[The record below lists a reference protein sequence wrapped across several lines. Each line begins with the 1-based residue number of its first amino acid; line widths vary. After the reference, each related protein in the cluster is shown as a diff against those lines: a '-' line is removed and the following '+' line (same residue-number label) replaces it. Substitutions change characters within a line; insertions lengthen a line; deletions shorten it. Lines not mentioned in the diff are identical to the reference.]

1 MDSRRAAEAADA
13 DGRGDVSRY
22 DWPTSGR
29 AGARKDDDSTG
40 RHRFMARRR
49 QEFDAEGARAASRG
63 GPSTEPG
70 SRAPADSR
78 TNLWIPLG
86 PQVVVQTNA
95 GSPRITGRVNALAVH
110 PLGERL
116 YAASANGGVWYSG
129 DGGAHWR
136 SLAGLAATATAGIS
150 RPSHRNS
157 CHAIAVLFGGSE
169 LGDEVWVGTG
179 EVSARI
185 DGQPGSSLGGVGILH
200 ALHPAAPDEPDPW
213 KIEATNLAGSG
224 VYKIALEPGGSTVLA
239 ATRIGLFQR
248 PAAGGLNAPW
258 DLVQAAPFNSYR
270 GQCSDVMW
278 TPAVPGGAP
287 ARVWVWMM
295 DGANPGLYCRD
306 MGSPPAAA
314 FVRVGTP
321 AGTVYRA
328 LRGALAASTP
338 PTQVWAVSDAGSNVA
353 PDLFRVT
360 NTAAA
365 PAASPVLV
373 TQDILTDQGS
383 YDIAIDV
390 DPADAN
396 RVVLA
401 GSFFAVTTA
410 ENITIGNSAA
420 AIFVGHVAA
429 SGGTLLYG
437 QPNAA
442 VTLGLGTHP
451 DVHGVYF
458 SNGGARLWAATDGG
472 VHRSDRHQDGAAGA
486 APTSAA
492 FYPRNEGLQVAE
504 SNYVAHNPG
513 NEGYVAAGLQDN
525 GSVLRLSG
533 SVWKAVPRMSGD
545 GGGLLPR
552 PLNPQEW
559 ICQYVNSNWSTSDG
573 VLIDGM
579 MVTRGFTVVRGR
591 VTGGTRSTN
600 EQSASAFYSTAA
612 GIATTRPAGAAPT
625 HQVGQVIFGTTR
637 VWYTEE
643 TRTIAAPPVQTNIG
657 AAWFTLPSGTDPLP
671 GDANAGLRAK
681 QDDFGQPITV
691 CRWQDRN
698 VAWFLG
704 EGKLMRY
711 ARVPGSDDGGP
722 PGTWSRE
729 TIIQKDSASSRR
741 REDPL
746 RASAVWTDIAVNLDA
761 PAAAGQPPRQHGTK
775 GAVYLGNIGKPGDTA
790 VDTLW
795 WFDGTDKWFKTG
807 LRTDSAG
814 VPAPVT
820 AIVCDPAFPEEV
832 YVGTTVGVWRGL
844 RTQIGNADPA
854 WTWSQRV
861 NGLPEAAVEDLAIF
875 NDGQVR
881 LLRAGIAARGVWE
894 LRLDQPNVADTT
906 YLRCHKDDLRH
917 RPSAVA
923 LQNDGR
929 TPRSWHGS
937 PDVRARATPAAV
949 APPANLPWGRQAN
962 AAPPINAFQS
972 QPLAR
977 FQAALRS
984 ARNDPRVAPNGRWD
998 AYFSE
1003 VLRDLGAP
1011 VVNVP
1016 AAGATPPLAVPT
1028 ISNALWTAAMQNPDD
1043 AKREPWGA
1051 GVPTEADLIDYHGE
1065 VPEGQVGAASM
1076 TFARSRAIVDVVVH
1090 HRGLLDR
1097 PGSDVR
1103 VVLLR
1108 WLGPATALPA
1118 NPATWALGDAA
1129 GNVPWT
1135 LAVNQVLNSDAGT
1148 TAIAFAG
1155 GWSFV
1160 PTTGQTRLWKS
1171 LGTQTLDAL
1180 NSGTVQFDVDLV
1192 TGVPNNR
1199 VVVLVAVLRAG
1210 VGATADIAL
1219 PAAITLQQLALTSP
1233 NVAVR
1238 SLHLTP

>member
-1 MDSRRAAEAADA
+1 
-13 DGRGDVSRY
+13 
-22 DWPTSGR
+22 
-29 AGARKDDDSTG
+29 
-40 RHRFMARRR
+40 MARRR
-49 QEFDAEGARAASRG
+49 QDFDPEGARAASRG
-63 GPSTEPG
+63 GPTAPAPG

-95 GSPRITGRVNALAVH
+95 GSPRITGRINALAVH

-116 YAASANGGVWYSG
+116 YAASANGGIWYSG

-169 LGDEVWVGTG
+169 VGDEVWVGTG
-179 EVSARI
+179 EVSAPI
-185 DGQPGSSLGGVGILH
+185 NGQPGSSLGGVGILH
-200 ALHPAAPDEPDPW
+200 ALHPVVPDEPDPW

-258 DLVQAAPFNSYR
+258 ALVQAAPFNSYR

-278 TPAVPGGAP
+278 TAAVPGGAP

-295 DGANPGLYCRD
+295 DGAKPGLYCRD
-306 MGSPPAAA
+306 MGSSPAAA

-321 AGTVYRA
+321 AGTVYQA

-338 PTQVWAVSDAGSNVA
+338 PTQVWAVSDAGSNVP
-353 PDLFRVT
+353 PDLFRVAS
-360 NTAAA
+360 TAAA

-390 DPADAN
+390 DPADPN

-401 GSFFAVTTA
+401 GSFFAITTA
-410 ENITIGNSAA
+410 ENIVIGNSAA
-420 AIFVGHVAA
+420 AIFVAHVAV
-429 SGGTLLYG
+429 GGGSLQYG
-437 QPNAA
+437 QPNPA

-458 SNGGARLWAATDGG
+458 SNGGARLWAVTDGG

-486 APTSAA
+486 PPTSAA
-492 FYPRNEGLQVAE
+492 FYPRNEGLQVVE
-504 SNYVAHNPG
+504 SNYVAHNPS

-525 GSVLRLSG
+525 GSILRLSG
-533 SVWKAVPRMSGD
+533 SVWKAVPQMSGD
-545 GGGLLPR
+545 GGGLLPL

-573 VLIDGM
+573 VLKDGM
-579 MVTRGFTVVRGR
+579 MLTRGFTIVQGT

-612 GIATTRPAGAAPT
+612 GIATTRPSGAAPT
-625 HQVGQVIFGTTR
+625 HQVGQMIFGTTR

-643 TRTIAAPPVQTNIG
+643 TRTIALPLAQTNIG
-657 AAWFTLPSGTDPLP
+657 AAWFTLPGNASTPDPLP

-698 VAWFLG
+698 VAWVLG

-729 TIIQKDSASSRR
+729 TIIVKDSASSRR

-746 RASAVWTDIAVNLDA
+746 RASPVWTDIAVNLDA
-761 PAAAGQPPRQHGTK
+761 PAALGQPPRQRGTK

-875 NDGQVR
+875 NDGSVGSPR

-894 LRLDQPNVADTT
+894 LRLDQPNVADAT

-917 RPSAVA
+917 RTSAVA

-929 TPRSWHGS
+929 TARSWHGS
-937 PDVRARATPAAV
+937 PDVRPRV
-949 APPANLPWGRQAN
+949 APAVIARPGNLPWGRQAN
-962 AAPPINAFQS
+962 AAPVINASQR

-984 ARNDPRVAPNGRWD
+984 ARNDPRVVPNGRWD

-1011 VVNVP
+1011 VRVLPPVP
-1016 AAGATPPLAVPT
+1016 AAVPPIPQRSVPV
-1028 ISNALWTAAMQNPDD
+1028 IDNAFWDAAMLNPDD
-1043 AKREPWGA
+1043 ATREPWGT
-1051 GVPTEADLIDYHGE
+1051 GVPTEADLIDFHGE
-1065 VPEGQVGAASM
+1065 VSEGQVGAASM
-1076 TFARSRAIVDVVVH
+1076 TFARSRAIIDVVVH

-1108 WLGPATALPA
+1108 WSGPAAALSG
-1118 NPATWALGDAA
+1118 NPATWVLGDAG

-1160 PTTGQTRLWKS
+1160 RTTGQTRLWKS

-1210 VGATADIAL
+1210 VGASADIAL

>member
-1 MDSRRAAEAADA
+1 M
-13 DGRGDVSRY
+13 SRY
-22 DWPTSGR
+22 DWPSAGR
-29 AGARKDDDSTG
+29 AGARKDDDSNG
-40 RHRFMARRR
+40 RRRFMARRR
-49 QEFDAEGARAASRG
+49 QDFDAEGARSASRG
-63 GPSTEPG
+63 GPASARAPAPG
-70 SRAPADSR
+70 SRAPASSR

-86 PQVVVQTNA
+86 PQVVLQSNA
-95 GSPRITGRVNALAVH
+95 GSPRISGRINALAVH
-110 PLGERL
+110 PQGERL

-136 SLAGLAATATAGIS
+136 SLAGLAATATAGIV

-157 CHAIAVLFGGSE
+157 CHAIAVQFGGSE
-169 LGDEVWVGTG
+169 ASDEVWVGTG
-179 EVSARI
+179 EVSTPI

-200 ALHPAAPDEPDPW
+200 ALHPATPDEADPW

-224 VYKIALEPGGSTVLA
+224 VYKIALESGGSTVLA

-258 DLVQAAPFNSYR
+258 NLVQVPPFDGYR

-278 TPAVPGGAP
+278 TAAVPGGAP
-287 ARVWVWMM
+287 ARVWVWTM
-295 DGANPGLYCRD
+295 DGAIPGLYCRD

-314 FVRVGTP
+314 FVRVAFAVGTP
-321 AGTVYRA
+321 AGTAYQA

-338 PTQVWAVSDAGSNVA
+338 PTQVWAVSDAGSNVP

-360 NTAAA
+360 NTAAP
-365 PAASPVLV
+365 PAATQVLV
-373 TQDILTDQGS
+373 TQDILGRQGS
-383 YDIAIDV
+383 YDIAVDV
-390 DPADAN
+390 DPADPN
-396 RVVLA
+396 RVVLG
-401 GSFFAVTTA
+401 GSFFDFTTA
-410 ENITIGNSAA
+410 ENIAVTNIAA

-429 SGGTLLYG
+429 SAGTLLYG

-458 SNGGARLWAATDGG
+458 SNGGTRLWTATDGG
-472 VHRSDRHQDGAAGA
+472 VSRSDRHQDGAAGA
-486 APTSAA
+486 PPTSAA
-492 FYPRNEGLQVAE
+492 FYPRNEGLQVVE
-504 SNYVAHNPG
+504 SNYVAHNPS

-525 GSVLRLSG
+525 GSVLRLSS
-533 SVWKAVPRMSGD
+533 SVWKPVPRMSGD

-552 PLNPQEW
+552 PLQPQHW
-559 ICQYVNSNWSTSDG
+559 ICQYVNGNWSSSDNTLSDG
-573 VLIDGM
+573 DML
-579 MVTRGFTVVRGR
+579 TRGGVV
-591 VTGGTRSTN
+591 SSN
-600 EQSASAFYSTAA
+600 ELNGSAFYSTAA
-612 GIATTRPAGAAPT
+612 GFATSRPAAVAT
-625 HQVGQVIFGTTR
+625 HQVGQLIFGTTR

-643 TRTIAAPPVQTNIG
+643 TRTIAAPLVTTQIG
-657 AAWFTLPSGTDPLP
+657 AAWFTLPGNAATPDPLP

-681 QDDFGQPITV
+681 QDDFGERVTV

-698 VAWFLG
+698 VAWVLG
-704 EGKLMRY
+704 EGRLVRY

-761 PAAAGQPPRQHGTK
+761 PAAAGQPPRQRGTK
-775 GAVYLGNIGKPGDTA
+775 GAVYLGNIGKPRDNA

-795 WFDGTDKWFKTG
+795 WFDGTSTWFKTG

-844 RTQIGNADPA
+844 RTQVGAADPA

-881 LLRAGIAARGVWE
+881 LLRAAIAARGVWE
-894 LRLDQPNVADTT
+894 LRLDQPNLADTT
-906 YLRCHKDDLRH
+906 YLRCHQDDLRY
-917 RPSAVA
+917 RASAVA

-929 TPRSWHGS
+929 TARSWHGS
-937 PDVRARATPAAV
+937 PDVRPRAAPAVIAR
-949 APPANLPWGRQAN
+949 PANLPWGRQAN
-962 AAPPINAFQS
+962 AAPLINAFQR
-972 QPLAR
+972 QPLLR

-984 ARNDPRVAPNGRWD
+984 ARNDLRVVPNGRWD
-998 AYFSE
+998 TYFSE

-1011 VVNVP
+1011 VVIIP
-1016 AAGATPPLAVPT
+1016 AAGATPQRAVPV
-1028 ISNALWTAAMQNPDD
+1028 IDNALWNATLLAPHAT
-1043 AKREPWGA
+1043 REPWGT
-1051 GVPTEADLIDYHGE
+1051 GIPSEADLIDFYGE

-1097 PGSDVR
+1097 SGSDVR
-1103 VVLLR
+1103 AVMLR
-1108 WLGPATALPA
+1108 WTGPAAALPG
-1118 NPATWALGDAA
+1118 NPATWVLGDAA

-1148 TAIAFAG
+1148 TPIAFGG

-1160 PTTGQTRLWKS
+1160 RTTGQTRLWKS

-1192 TGVPNNR
+1192 TGVPNNT

-1210 VGATADIAL
+1210 VGASADIAL
-1219 PAAITLQQLALTSP
+1219 PAVITLQQLALTSP

>member
-1 MDSRRAAEAADA
+1 
-13 DGRGDVSRY
+13 VSRY
-22 DWPTSGR
+22 DWPTAGR
-29 AGARKDDDSTG
+29 AGARKDDDSNG
-40 RHRFMARRR
+40 RRRFMARRR
-49 QEFDAEGARAASRG
+49 QDFDAEGARAASRG
-63 GPSTEPG
+63 GPSPTPG
-70 SRAPADSR
+70 TRAPASSR

-86 PQVVVQTNA
+86 PQVVLQSNA
-95 GSPRITGRVNALAVH
+95 GSPRITGRINALAVH
-110 PLGERL
+110 PQGERL

-136 SLAGLAATATAGIS
+136 SLAGLAATATAGVV
-150 RPSHRNS
+150 RPSHRNA
-157 CHAIAVLFGGSE
+157 CHAIAVRFGGDETS
-169 LGDEVWVGTG
+169 DEVWVGTG
-179 EVSARI
+179 EVSNPI
-185 DGQPGSSLGGVGILH
+185 DGQPGSSLGGMGILH
-200 ALHPAAPDEPDPW
+200 ALHPVTPDEADPW
-213 KIEATNLAGSG
+213 KFEATNLVGSG

-258 DLVQAAPFNSYR
+258 ELVQAPPFNGYR
-270 GQCSDVMW
+270 GACSDVLW

-287 ARVWVWMM
+287 ARIWVWMM

-306 MGSPPAAA
+306 MGSPAAAA
-314 FVRVGTP
+314 FVRVGP
-321 AGTVYRA
+321 AGTVYQA

-338 PTQVWAVSDAGSNVA
+338 PTQVWAVSDAGSNVP
-353 PDLFRVT
+353 PDLFRVS

-365 PAASPVLV
+365 PAATPVLV
-373 TQDILTDQGS
+373 TQDILGTQGS

-390 DPADAN
+390 DPANPN

-401 GSFFAVTTA
+401 GSFFDFTTA
-410 ENITIGNSAA
+410 ENIAVTNVAA

-429 SGGTLLYG
+429 SAGTLLYG
-437 QPNAA
+437 QPNPA

-486 APTSAA
+486 PPTSAA
-492 FYPRNEGLQVAE
+492 FYPRNEGLQVVE
-504 SNYVAHNPG
+504 SNYVAHNPS

-525 GSVLRLSG
+525 GSILRLSG

-552 PLNPQEW
+552 PLQPQHW
-559 ICQYVNSNWSTSDG
+559 ICQYTNGNWSSSDSALSDG
-573 VLIDGM
+573 DML
-579 MVTRGFTVVRGR
+579 TRGGVV
-591 VTGGTRSTN
+591 SSN
-600 EQSASAFYSTAA
+600 ELNGSAFYSTAA
-612 GIATTRPAGAAPT
+612 GFATTRPAAAAT
-625 HQVGQVIFGTTR
+625 HQVGQLIFGTTR

-643 TRTIAAPPVQTNIG
+643 TRTLAAPLVQTQIG
-657 AAWFTLPSGTDPLP
+657 AAWFTLPGNAATPDPLP

-681 QDDFGQPITV
+681 QDDFGERITV

-698 VAWFLG
+698 VAWVLG
-704 EGKLMRY
+704 EGRLLRY

-729 TIIQKDSASSRR
+729 TIIIKDSASSRR

-746 RASAVWTDIAVNLDA
+746 RASPVWTDIAVNLDA
-761 PAAAGQPPRQHGTK
+761 PAAAGQPPRQRGTR
-775 GAVYLGNIGKPGDTA
+775 GALYLGNIGKPDDSA

-881 LLRAGIAARGVWE
+881 LLRAGIASRGVWE

-906 YLRCHKDDLRH
+906 YLRCHQDDLRY
-917 RPSAVA
+917 RASAVA

-929 TPRSWHGS
+929 SARSWHGS
-937 PDVRARATPAAV
+937 PDLRPRAAPAAI
-949 APPANLPWGRQAN
+949 ARPGTLPWGRQAN
-962 AAPPINAFQS
+962 AAPVINAFQS

-984 ARNDPRVAPNGRWD
+984 ARNDPRVVPNGRWD

-1011 VVNVP
+1011 VVIVP
-1016 AAGATPPLAVPT
+1016 AVGATPQRAVPT
-1028 ISNALWTAAMQNPDD
+1028 IDNALWNATMQGDH
-1043 AKREPWGA
+1043 ATREPWGT
-1051 GVPTEADLIDYHGE
+1051 GVPSEADLIDFHGE

-1108 WLGPATALPA
+1108 WTGPATALPG
-1118 NPATWALGDAA
+1118 NPATWGLSDAA
-1129 GNVPWT
+1129 GNLPWT

-1148 TAIAFAG
+1148 TAIAFGG

-1160 PTTGQTRLWKS
+1160 RTTGQTRLWKS

-1210 VGATADIAL
+1210 VGAAADIAL